1 MSTLEQLPIKKGR
14 SRKVETIPEQPGI
27 LAALESVKEA
37 KKRITKKKATE
48 ALAEEAPVK
57 VLTKER
63 KKRLAKEAI
72 SERVEKKRKLK
83 KSIESKQEDAP
94 LENEEAFRGEGGST
108 IFTGPENLSIEGVS
122 TTESVDYQPSIDDM
136 SFDDIIGRNV
146 QTEEEVAPE
155 IYQEQNP
162 EYDEASEEV
171 YESPQEQYRPLKNH
185 PDHAYNIDSDDLTPE
200 ELYAPLLPK
209 DTARDDIKLNQSEYY
224 DKPGQSFN
232 DKPTSV
238 IKRFWN
244 WVSRKNPDMYA
255 AHKYYDFDR
264 QEEAAKHNKNK
275 KEAWF
280 KEFNQSKGSKNID
293 REAINKFVDSQ
304 NRNAVARDIEDYNEI
319 EDHIKEE
326 AQFDHALN
334 EFKDHLDEE
343 ERLYDARVAEQALE
357 EKKMLEAWGPYLKE
371 RKIESEI
378 DQTISDLEARDFHTN
393 NGASYK
399 NERKYELLSDNPE
412 YEKMLDDFDAE
423 IYPEELTGRT
433 EHQEEL
439 AIKLDNKAHAD
450 LKGKKKN
457 PRGNIKGFTSERYY
471 N

>member
-37 KKRITKKKATE
+37 KKRVTKKKATE

-63 KKRLAKEAI
+63 KKRLAKEVI
-72 SERVEKKRKLK
+72 SERVEKKRKLS
-83 KSIESKQEDAP
+83 KSLERRQEEAP
-94 LENEEAFRGEGGST
+94 LEDEEAFRGENGST
-108 IFTGPENLSIEGVS
+108 IFTGPESLPIEDVS
-122 TTESVDYQPSIDDM
+122 TTESVNYQPSIDDM
-136 SFDDIIGRNV
+136 GFDDIIGSNV
-146 QTEEEVAPE
+146 EKETIPLTKLARE
-155 IYQEQNP
+155 
-162 EYDEASEEV
+162 
-171 YESPQEQYRPLKNH
+171 EQYGETPAGANQERVVRFEDLKERGH
-185 PDHAYNIDSDDLTPE
+185 DFSKERFRYNKGYDRETYTTEVDELTPE

-371 RKIESEI
+371 RAHEESV
-378 DQTISDLEARDFHTN
+378 QQLVNNLEV
-393 NGASYK
+393 K
-399 NERKYELLSDNPE
+399 NFVEANLP
-412 YEKMLDDFDAE
+412 
-423 IYPEELTGRT
+423 
-433 EHQEEL
+433 
-439 AIKLDNKAHAD
+439 D
-450 LKGKKKN
+450 LKKK
-457 PRGNIKGFTSERYY
+457 RGALTHTESANQS